1 MKIFK
6 LVIITNLLF
15 TLNACN
21 WSKEQI
27 QPNKKSVSQAQIK
40 ATVTPEE
47 MLNKDLLTL
56 IIKHRLTGDPTIGRE
71 LPSIDEPLAQLGAKL
86 FFTKALSGNLDVAC
100 VSCHHPS
107 LGGGDNLALSIG
119 VDAEIPDL
127 LGPGRRHSSAEEFYD
142 GGPTVPRNAPTTFN
156 LGLWDKVLFH
166 DGRVESLGG
175 TPNSNGDDGQG
186 IRTPDVEFGMIDI
199 NSGANLSVAQARFPV
214 TSAQEMKNF
223 DHFGQSTNSEVR
235 MFLAQRV
242 GLYGLSSSELAENSW
257 LSEFRDAFEEP
268 EGIAEEL
275 ITFANITNAIAFYEN
290 SQVFVNTPWKEFIN
304 GKVGALSLSAKRG
317 ARLFY
322 ATVENGGAACVS
334 CHTGDFFTDEKF
346 YNLAMPQIGRGKGDG
361 SDATNDFGRYRETK
375 VDSDKFSF
383 RTPTLLNVEVTGPW
397 THAGAYNTLNAV
409 VKHHLNPESSITNY
423 DWSSL
428 SPNIQAHNMTTN
440 TKAALDELQKNGE
453 NAYRIIPMSD
463 NQVTDIVSFLKS
475 LTDPCVKDRE
485 CLSKW
490 IPDASDT
497 NPDGLRLN
505 AIDKEG
511 AFL

>member
-1 MKIFK
+1 MKRFK
-6 LVIITNLLF
+6 LVIIANLLF
-15 TLNACN
+15 MLSACYG
-21 WSKEQI
+21 SKEQI
-27 QPNKKSVSQAQIK
+27 QTEKKSQAQSK
-40 ATVTPEE
+40 TLMTSEV
-47 MLNKDLLTL
+47 MLNKELLTL
-56 IIKHRLTGDPTIGRE
+56 INEYRLTGDPTIGRE

-107 LGGGDNLALSIG
+107 LGGGDNLALSVG
-119 VDAEIPDL
+119 VDAQIPDL

-175 TPNSNGDDGQG
+175 TQNSNGDDGKG
-186 IRTPDVEFGMIDI
+186 IRTPEVEFGTIDI
-199 NSGANLSVAQARFPV
+199 NAGANLSVAQARFPV
-214 TSAQEMKNF
+214 TSAEEMKNF
-223 DHFGQSTNSEVR
+223 GHFGQLTNNEVR
-235 MFLAQRV
+235 KLLAQRI
-242 GLYGLSSSELAENSW
+242 GQYGLPSSDLVENSW
-257 LSEFRDAFEEP
+257 LTEFRDAFEKP
-268 EGIAEEL
+268 EGTAQEI
-275 ITFANITNAIAFYEN
+275 ITFGNITNAIAIYEN
-290 SQVFVNTPWKEFIN
+290 SQVFVNTPWKDFIN
-304 GKVGALSLSAKRG
+304 GKLGALSVSAKRG
-317 ARLFY
+317 AKLFY
-322 ATVENGGAACVS
+322 GTVENGGAACVT

-361 SDATNDFGRYRETK
+361 NNATNDFGRYRETK
-375 VDSDKFSF
+375 VDRDKFAF

-397 THAGAYNTLNAV
+397 SHAGAYNSLEAV

-428 SPNIQAHNMTTN
+428 PPNIQAHNMMSN
-440 TKAALDELQKNGE
+440 TRSALDELHKNGE
-453 NAYRIIPMSD
+453 NGYRVILLSD

-475 LTDPCVKDRE
+475 LADPCVKDRA

-511 AFL
+511 TFL